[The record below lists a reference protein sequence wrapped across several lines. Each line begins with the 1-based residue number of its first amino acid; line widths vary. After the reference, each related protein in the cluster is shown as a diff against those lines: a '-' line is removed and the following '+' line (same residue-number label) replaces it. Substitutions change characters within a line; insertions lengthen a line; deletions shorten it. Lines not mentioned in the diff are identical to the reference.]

1 VKLGVFAKTYER
13 PSVDEV
19 FASAAGDGFS
29 CVQFNLACIGLDTLP
44 RDLVPERISV
54 EINRAARRHNIEVV
68 AVSGTFN
75 MAHPFV
81 TVRDDG
87 VQGLKNLI
95 AWAAASKVPIVT
107 LCTGSR
113 DAADMWRAHP
123 ENGSPQAWQDMLKT
137 LTQALGAAEAAGV
150 ILAVEPEPANV
161 VSNANS
167 ARRLLDTEGSPSLK
181 IILDPANLVNLEAP
195 NGDREGLAR
204 AIDLLVADTV
214 LVHAK
219 DRRAD
224 GSVCPAGEG
233 IVEFLPFLD
242 RLQRAGYNGPL
253 VVHGISENEVPTAV
267 HHLRSTLR
275 SLSRESSDAEY

>member
-13 PSVDEV
+13 SSVDEA
-19 FASAAGDGFS
+19 FAAAAGDGFS
-29 CVQFNLACIGLDTLP
+29 CVQFNLACSGLETLP

-54 EINRAARRHNIEVV
+54 EINHAARRHDIEIV

-75 MAHPFV
+75 MAHPLA

-113 DAADMWRAHP
+113 DAADMWRVHP
-123 ENGSPQAWQDMLKT
+123 ENGSPQAWQDMLET
-137 LTQALGAAEAAGV
+137 LTQALGAAEAAGI

-161 VSNANS
+161 ISDAS
-167 ARRLLDTEGSPSLK
+167 CARRLLDTVGSPSLK
-181 IILDPANLVNLEAP
+181 IILDPANLVKLQAP

-204 AIDLLVADTV
+204 AIDLLVADTI

-233 IVEFLPFLD
+233 IVEFLPFLG

-267 HHLRSTLR
+267 HHLRSTLG
-275 SLSRESSDAEY
+275 SLSRESSDAEH